1 MDAIFNSKFM
11 REIQKG
17 GQKLGQNKFVAAL
30 QASMMSLMG
39 ALMVGAIF
47 QIIQSVIGPTML
59 KLVTADSQIYQ
70 WLNIPYQFTMNALA
84 LWIVAIFAY
93 QYAKSLKILNPLLTA
108 VDALISFLI
117 VAGAIMTDKAGTVF
131 LNMTY
136 LGAQGMFIGFLVVF
150 IVVQIEH
157 FCLTKN
163 IRIKMPEVV
172 PPFLQDGFSG
182 ILPLLFSTILFLGG
196 NAIVSVAS
204 AGQLSLASGFMK
216 ILEYPLNALIS
227 TPGMFILAL
236 IALILWCFGIHG
248 TMLMVSVI
256 MPVSLQAVATNA
268 ALHAA
273 GKPLVFNAAFLF
285 GSLAILGGTGNT
297 FPLVLLSLRAKSEQM
312 KAVAKVSLIPGWFNI
327 NEPVTFGMPIMYNPM
342 LAIPYVINPL
352 VLMALWIVGYK
363 LGFLQLPWI
372 PVMTVMPIGIGD
384 YLGTLAWQ
392 NFIWDYIM
400 IIPCIAIWYPFFKI
414 YDKQLYDKE
423 QAEAKAQEN

>member
-117 VAGAIMTDKAGTVF
+117 VAGEIMTDKAGTVF

-352 VLMALWIVGYK
+352 VLMAL
-363 LGFLQLPWI
+363 
-372 PVMTVMPIGIGD
+372 
-384 YLGTLAWQ
+384 GTLAWQ